1 MKTRTSG
8 AGLDM
13 CQHYFQNWSKYKL
26 CFHRYMLRSDMSPTS
41 GALKVPYE
49 VAAPRHAGTNH
60 WLLHADG
67 IIF

>member
-1 MKTRTSG
+1 
-8 AGLDM
+8 
-13 CQHYFQNWSKYKL
+13 
-26 CFHRYMLRSDMSPTS
+26 MSPTS